1 MFGNKAVT
9 CESFLAMTL
18 MHNTTHSKTLT
29 LIAVMFL
36 AALSDK
42 SCSTDAN
49 KQETAPKK
57 VGLGGKNVKPWQGP
71 NGGNNNGVKP
81 NGGNN
86 NGVKP
91 NGGNNNGV
99 KPNGG
104 NEGTKTL
111 AKKVEACVKSIRNE
125 SHEFT
130 VEQLLT
136 ELETLIKDNSAEG
149 KHPFSTMKFEDDYN
163 HTLLR
168 LAARYGK
175 IHIVKSLI
183 DAGAEVNAVDDDGN
197 TPLHLA
203 VKHGKGDTVKALLGA
218 KDIHVNEKDK
228 DDRTPLHLAIIDK
241 NKEVVEALLGAKDIH
256 VNEKDKDDRTPLH
269 LAAWKTDKE
278 VVEALLEVKGI
289 NVNAVDNKGYTPLH
303 LSTLNSD
310 SETTVKTLLAKNAKV
325 DEKNKY
331 GQTPLHMAFFH
342 NNKNGAQ
349 ALLDNDAN
357 VNAVDDDGNTPLH
370 LAVKYS
376 KGDTVKALL
385 GAKDIHV
392 NAVDK
397 DDRTPLHVAVKYSKG
412 DTVQALIAEGANVN
426 AVDNKGWTPLHR
438 LAHFGGSCIDTPFE
452 KRNNR
457 RQYQKE
463 IVLSIAKS
471 LLEVKGINVNAAD
484 KDGKTPLAL
493 ATERRD
499 SKKAEE
505 WEKEEAEAIIALL
518 EQYSKT

>member
-1 MFGNKAVT
+1 
-9 CESFLAMTL
+9 
-18 MHNTTHSKTLT
+18 
-29 LIAVMFL
+29 MFL

-57 VGLGGKNVKPWQGP
+57 VGLGGKNVKPWQG
-71 NGGNNNGVKP
+71 
-81 NGGNN
+81 
-86 NGVKP
+86 P

-203 VKHGKGDTVKALLGA
+203 VKHG
-218 KDIHVNEKDK
+218 
-228 DDRTPLHLAIIDK
+228 
-241 NKEVVEALLGAKDIH
+241 
-256 VNEKDKDDRTPLH
+256 
-269 LAAWKTDKE
+269 
-278 VVEALLEVKGI
+278 
-289 NVNAVDNKGYTPLH
+289 
-303 LSTLNSD
+303 
-310 SETTVKTLLAKNAKV
+310 
-325 DEKNKY
+325 
-331 GQTPLHMAFFH
+331 
-342 NNKNGAQ
+342 
-349 ALLDNDAN
+349 
-357 VNAVDDDGNTPLH
+357 
-370 LAVKYS
+370 